1 MHRSS
6 EWLLDVPGGIGGIIL
21 VPLGGEVLF
30 LCKHVT
36 RSKRLTV
43 GAAVFKTK
51 YQISTPEGS
60 KVPLNSNNQWSGPL

>member
-1 MHRSS
+1 MVAGLMHHSS

-21 VPLGGEVLF
+21 VPLGSEVLF

-43 GAAVFKTK
+43 GAAVF
-51 YQISTPEGS
+51 
-60 KVPLNSNNQWSGPL
+60 